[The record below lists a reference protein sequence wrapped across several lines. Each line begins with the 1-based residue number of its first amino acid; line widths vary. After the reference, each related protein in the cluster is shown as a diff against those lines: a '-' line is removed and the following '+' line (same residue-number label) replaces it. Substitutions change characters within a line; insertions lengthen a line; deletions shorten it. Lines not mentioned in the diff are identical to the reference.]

1 MLRLSQYQQ
10 IKTKKNGG
18 MLFQMIQYISI
29 INDLYID
36 QVEQWSTDKVIS
48 EFGKLKNKYKV
59 SNKHSQSIEL
69 EGLQLNLIPFK
80 YLTLGQFIDLE
91 YFTTEGYYENM
102 HKIASVIYLHQKKG
116 GLYEDTF
123 EKYGTIN
130 IDYRSERIAELP
142 AQFTVGACE
151 SYLKFRKSFFESY
164 DIFSDP
170 FEDVDTEQMT
180 DEEKQLFEQEKK
192 IYEEKAGN
200 QWTELINVLS
210 NNDITKFDKVLSTN
224 LFLSFNQLTY
234 LHSQAKNQT
243 K

>member
-1 MLRLSQYQQ
+1 MLRLNQYQQ
-10 IKTKKNGG
+10 IKTKKTGG

-36 QVEQWSTDKVIS
+36 QVEQWNTDKVIE

-59 SNKHSQSIEL
+59 SNKYSQSIEL
-69 EGLQLNLIPFK
+69 EGLQLNLILFK
-80 YLTLGQFIDLE
+80 HLTLGQFIDLE
-91 YFTTEGYYENM
+91 HYTTEGYSENM
-102 HKIASVIYLHQKKG
+102 NKIASVIYLHQKDG

-123 EKYGTIN
+123 EEYGKIN
-130 IDYRSERIAELP
+130 IDYRSEQIAELP

-170 FEDVDTEQMT
+170 FEDVDPEQMT
-180 DEEKQLFEQEKK
+180 DEEKQLFEKEKQ
-192 IYEEKAGN
+192 IYEDKAGN
-200 QWTELINVLS
+200 QWTELINVLT

-234 LHSQAKNQT
+234 LYSKSKNQT
-243 K
+243 E